1 MRSDGFRKTFC
12 SASIIAICLI
22 GLLSCPSTI
31 FAETDSPATVFMHLA
46 QPPEVGAPLDLA
58 IEVGLHVAIDSI
70 ELALTT
76 PPAGGVDAEN
86 ITLWSGRFDSNF
98 PNSFN
103 YTIPVLHPGKY
114 AYSTALRAKAADGN
128 NIEANGNL
136 FVEVRPNIILTSP
149 VSFERIRKLELVKEI
164 KEKGL
169 SSKSEKKLIIM
180 PLDKLEQMINSQ
192 NLDK

>member
-1 MRSDGFRKTFC
+1 MRSDGFRKMFC

-31 FAETDSPATVFMHLA
+31 FAETDSPATVFMQLA
-46 QPPEVGAPLDLA
+46 QPPKVGAPLNLT

-70 ELALTT
+70 ELTLTT
-76 PPAGGVDAEN
+76 PPAGEMDEEN

-114 AYSTALRAKAADGN
+114 AYSTMLRVKTSDGN
-128 NIEANGNL
+128 NLEAKGNL
-136 FVEVRPNIILTSP
+136 FLEVRPNIVLTSP
-149 VSFERIRKLELVKEI
+149 VSSERIRKLELVKEI

-169 SSKSEKKLIIM
+169 SNKSEKKLIIM
-180 PLDKLEQMINSQ
+180 PLEQLEHMINSQ